1 MIRKIMCIGMI
12 GIFLLTGISSVSA
25 VDNTKFIVTGDG
37 FNYSIDSVTYE
48 PETIEKEK
56 LVVFTVTV
64 GFENTEDAVY
74 IELYIDEY
82 CNPDDGM
89 ASAATPERPT
99 VELEYTW
106 PNDYEDHNVLI
117 MIDPENQDAETDE
130 TDNTWEETLSAY
142 ETPDEEKPDFVITKI
157 ELGDYFDGHG
167 YPVIL
172 TINNRGG
179 AVEKMDVTIRLI
191 IENSRYHNSEEYY
204 IEYEDSGKLTDPQP
218 IIINIPKRA
227 TLTAEIDP
235 PYENHPNGAIDEWND
250 DGDAEDNNILTKHV
264 ILSKNTNSIIDF
276 VENMLDN
283 RFDWPFPM
291 LRVMLWALGK

>member
-1 MIRKIMCIGMI
+1 MNKKIICIGII

-25 VDNTKFIVTGDG
+25 VDNTKFIATGDG
-37 FNYSIDSVTYE
+37 FNYSIGSVTYE
-48 PETIEKEK
+48 PEIIEKEK

-82 CNPDDGM
+82 CNPDNGM
-89 ASAATPERPT
+89 ASVATPERPT
-99 VELEYTW
+99 VELGYTW

-117 MIDPENQDAETDE
+117 MVDPINQDAETDE

-157 ELGDYFDGHG
+157 ELEDYVKDHG
-167 YPVIL
+167 YPVRL

-179 AVEKMDVTIRLI
+179 AVEKMDVPIRLEI
-191 IENSRYHNSEEYY
+191 SNYGYPIKYD
-204 IEYEDSGKLTDPQP
+204 IEYEGTGEQTDPHAICVP
-218 IIINIPKRA
+218 VRKGIS
-227 TLTAEIDP
+227 TLIAEIDP
-235 PYENHPNGAIDEWND
+235 ADEDHPNGQIEEWNEG
-250 DGDAEDNNILTKHV
+250 GDAEDNNILTKWV

-276 VENMLDN
+276 LENRLDK
-283 RFDWPFPM
+283 FDWAFPM
-291 LRVMLWALGK
+291 LRFMLWALGK